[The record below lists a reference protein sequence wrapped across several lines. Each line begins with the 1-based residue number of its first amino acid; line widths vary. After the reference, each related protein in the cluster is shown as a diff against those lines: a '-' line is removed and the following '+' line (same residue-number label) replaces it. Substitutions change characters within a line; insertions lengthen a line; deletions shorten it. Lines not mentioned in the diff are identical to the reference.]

1 MDHRWQFV
9 FAVPFITL
17 FTLWQHIAET
27 TPKKK
32 KDTWQSHDNDIFC
45 CRPKTAV
52 SVRFI
57 RLLKMKTSFL
67 PQLNCP
73 TFGGFTL
80 AFFFNFINLT
90 WKSNMPSVHRFQLC
104 VFFSGSSSLQ
114 MSYRH
119 IISFSTVWQHP
130 AGAPGQSARAHLV
143 SSWQTLLFVSNTV
156 LLASRFSIV
165 GLGLVF
171 LNWLLPPSKITPNT
185 PHAPIG
191 WRTHSNDK
199 RLL

>member
-9 FAVPFITL
+9 FTVPFITL
-17 FTLWQHIAET
+17 FTLWQHITET

-73 TFGGFTL
+73 TFRIL
-80 AFFFNFINLT
+80 PKHFFLFSFFYFINLT

-114 MSYRH
+114 MSYRYSF
-119 IISFSTVWQHP
+119 SFSTVWLHP

-156 LLASRFSIV
+156 LLASCFSIV
-165 GLGLVF
+165 GLGLV
-171 LNWLLPPSKITPNT
+171 L
-185 PHAPIG
+185 
-191 WRTHSNDK
+191 
-199 RLL
+199 